1 MKKMDDQKAPVFV
14 RVDDYKSIIDLVETV
29 RQKLG
34 QAKNLLSKVNELK
47 QQEDQQIE
55 SWSRDI
61 DDVEERLNSISKS
74 LLEPQV

>member
-1 MKKMDDQKAPVFV
+1 MDDQKAQVFV
-14 RVDDYKSIIDLVETV
+14 RVEEYKSIIDLMEAV

-34 QAKNLLSKVNELK
+34 QAKNLLTKVNELK

-55 SWSRDI
+55 SWAKDI
-61 DDVEERLNSISKS
+61 DDVEDRLNSISKS

>member
-1 MKKMDDQKAPVFV
+1 MDDQKAQVFV
-14 RVDDYKSIIDLVETV
+14 RVEEYKSIIDLMEAV

-55 SWSRDI
+55 SWAKDI